1 MVYESSKT
9 YKYAILEGENF
20 CQKNRKI
27 ETEEWGLLYNLCIV
41 IRLTYEKRS
50 KTMKN
55 DRFYVAKGFVSGCE
69 RVPFGVRKGS
79 FCKSGQPLW
88 KYKKS

>member
-1 MVYESSKT
+1 MRAQKLINMQFWKVK
-9 YKYAILEGENF
+9 IF
-20 CQKNRKI
+20 VRKNRKI
-27 ETEEWGLLYNLCIV
+27 ETEEWELLYNLCII

-69 RVPFGVRKGS
+69 MSFPRKS
-79 FCKSGQPLW
+79 
-88 KYKKS
+88 